1 MTTPGRWEEAKRLF
15 DAALTIEASAR
26 EEYLRGACNGDAELL
41 DEVRSLLAWHDEDES
56 FLEAPAARVAEFSL
70 MAASAADM
78 LGRSLGA
85 WRIID
90 VIGHGGMGV
99 VYRAERADAAFQR
112 SAAIKV
118 VRPGADL
125 AQIVERFRI
134 ERETLAALDHPNIAR
149 LLDGG
154 TTDEGYPYFVM
165 ELVDGIP
172 IDRYCDEQR
181 LSIGARLKL
190 FLQVCAG
197 VQYAH
202 ENLVVHRDIKPDN
215 ILVAKDGTPKL
226 LDFGVAKIVS
236 QDPATPERIT
246 MAATWLM
253 TPDYASP
260 EQLDGRPS
268 TTSTDVYSLGVLLHV
283 LLTGVRPYHLTGTTP
298 ASIREQLHAAVL
310 AAPRLRA
317 YDGDT
322 ASERAAQRA
331 TTPGRLSSRLAG
343 DLDAIVIRA
352 LGRTPSTRY
361 SSVEQLVNDIER
373 HRTSYPVAA
382 RRGERGYVARAFIK
396 RHHVALGV
404 AIGVLFI
411 IIAGISAVLWQASLA
426 AEARLRAE
434 RRFNEVRQ
442 LAGALMFDVHDAIVE
457 LPGATPAREL
467 IVKTTIRYLESLEHE
482 SHGDIGLQRELARAF
497 VRVGD
502 VQGNPTN
509 PNLGNTA
516 GALAS
521 YRRAIAIAQAALVDA
536 PHDLDSA
543 RALAFAHRRLGDV
556 LGLTGDVPGGV
567 KETEESQRMY
577 TEIASHPSPT
587 LNDRMEVGI
596 AFIKLGDILG
606 NPNFQ
611 NAGRT
616 ADAERQYA
624 QALAV
629 FRVLDAELQ
638 PAKDFRA
645 RRFLGLTLERIG
657 TMHETA
663 RRWPEAASAYQESF
677 EIRRG
682 LADLQPLH
690 LNIQRDLGIAY
701 EKLGNV
707 RRTAGDRAGAVAAY
721 RDALAQSERLERM
734 DPSNANAT
742 YTVAIHQE
750 KVATVELEMG
760 RPNAA
765 LPLFRSALAIHRAAA
780 TKDPGNA
787 RAKCD
792 EERLLQAIADATAGR
807 KTLTPPPPCTP

>member
-1 MTTPGRWEEAKRLF
+1 MTTSGRWDEAKRLF
-15 DAALTIEASAR
+15 DAALTLDASAR
-26 EEYLRGACNGDAELL
+26 DEYLRTACNGDAELL
-41 DEVRSLLAWHDEDES
+41 AEVRSLLSWHDGDEG
-56 FLEAPAARVAEFSL
+56 FLEAPAARVAELSL

-78 LGRSLGA
+78 IGRSLGA
-85 WRIID
+85 WRIVD

-99 VYRAERADAAFQR
+99 VYRAERADEAFQR
-112 SAAIKV
+112 RAAIKV

-125 AQIVERFRI
+125 TQILERFRV

-154 TTDEGYPYFVM
+154 TTAEGHPYFVM

-215 ILVAKDGTPKL
+215 ILVGKDGTPKL

-236 QDPATPERIT
+236 HETHATDRMPF
-246 MAATWLM
+246 AATWLM

-298 ASIREQLHAAVL
+298 ALIREQLQAAVL
-310 AAPRLRA
+310 MPPQLRA
-317 YDGDT
+317 SDGDD
-322 ASERAAQRA
+322 AYERAAHRL
-331 TTPGRLSSRLAG
+331 TTPARLSARLAG
-343 DLDAIVIRA
+343 DLDAIIMRA
-352 LGRTPSTRY
+352 LGRTPSSRY

-373 HRTSYPVAA
+373 HRTAYPVAA
-382 RRGERGYVARAFIK
+382 RRGERGYVARAFVK
-396 RHHVALGV
+396 RHHVALSVSAGV
-404 AIGVLFI
+404 VFL
-411 IIAGISAVLWQASLA
+411 IIAAVTGVLWQASLA

-442 LAGALMFDVHDAIVE
+442 LAGALMFDVHDSIVE
-457 LPGATPAREL
+457 LPGATQAREL
-467 IVKTTIRYLESLEHE
+467 IVKTTIRYLESLERE
-482 SHGDIGLQRELARAF
+482 AKGDVGLQRELARAF

-516 GALAS
+516 GALTS
-521 YRRAIAIAQAALVDA
+521 YHRAIAIAQAALADA
-536 PHDLDSA
+536 PRDLDTS

-556 LGLTGDVPGGV
+556 LALTGNVPGGL

-577 TEIASHPSPT
+577 TEIAAHPSPT
-587 LNDRMEVGI
+587 LNDRIEVGI

-611 NAGRT
+611 NAGRA
-616 ADAERQYA
+616 ADAEPQYA
-624 QALAV
+624 QALTV
-629 FRVLDAELQ
+629 FRALDKELD

-677 EIRRG
+677 EMRRG
-682 LADLQPLH
+682 LAEQLPLH
-690 LNIQRDLGIAY
+690 LNIQRDLAIAY

-707 RRTAGDRAGAVAAY
+707 RHTAGDLAGAVAAY
-721 RDALAQSERLERM
+721 RDALKQSERLAHM
-734 DPSNANAT
+734 DPSNANAAH
-742 YTVAIHQE
+742 TVAIHEE
-750 KVATVELEMG
+750 KVARLELEMG
-760 RPNAA
+760 RPNEAV
-765 LPLFRSALAIHRAAA
+765 PLFRSALAIHRAAS

-792 EERLLQAIADATAGR
+792 AQRLSQSLAEASAG
-807 KTLTPPPPCTP
+807 KHTLSPSPCTP

>member
-1 MTTPGRWEEAKRLF
+1 MTTSGRWEEAKRLF
-15 DAALTIEASAR
+15 DAALAIEASAR
-26 EEYLRGACNGDAELL
+26 DQYLREACNGDDELL
-41 DEVRSLLAWHDEDES
+41 AEIRSLLSWHDADEG

-78 LGRSLGA
+78 LGRSLGT
-85 WRIID
+85 WRIVD

-99 VYRAERADAAFQR
+99 VYRAERADASFQR
-112 SAAIKV
+112 TAAIKV
-118 VRPGADL
+118 VRPGTDL
-125 AQIVERFRI
+125 TQIVERFRI

-149 LLDGG
+149 VLDGG

-172 IDRYCDEQR
+172 IDRYCDQQR

-215 ILVAKDGTPKL
+215 ILVGKDGTPKL
-226 LDFGVAKIVS
+226 LDFGVAKILS
-236 QDPATPERIT
+236 QDAHPNERMPIP
-246 MAATWLM
+246 ATWLM

-283 LLTGVRPYHLTGTTP
+283 LLTGVRPYHLTGTTA
-298 ASIREQLHAAVL
+298 ASIREQLQAAVL
-310 AAPRLRA
+310 IAPRLRA
-317 YDGDT
+317 YEGE
-322 ASERAAQRA
+322 AAYERATQRS
-331 TTPGRLSSRLAG
+331 TTPARLAARLAG
-343 DLDAIVIRA
+343 DLDAIVMRA
-352 LGRTPSTRY
+352 LGRTPSSRY
-361 SSVEQLVNDIER
+361 SSVEQLVNDLER
-373 HRTSYPVAA
+373 HRTSYPIAA
-382 RRGERGYVARAFIK
+382 RQNERGYVARAFIK

-404 AIGVLFI
+404 SIGVAFI
-411 IIAGISAVLWQASLA
+411 IIAGVMAVFWQASLA
-426 AEARLRAE
+426 AEARMRAE

-442 LAGALMFDVHDAIVE
+442 LAGAVMFDVHDSIAE

-467 IVKTTIRYLESLEHE
+467 IVKTTIRYLESLQREA
-482 SHGDIGLQRELARAF
+482 HGDVGLQRELARAF

-516 GALAS
+516 AALAS
-521 YRRAIAIAQAALVDA
+521 YRRAIAIGQAALADA
-536 PHDLDSA
+536 PRDLDTA

-556 LGLTGDVPGGV
+556 LALTGDVPGGV
-567 KETEESQRMY
+567 TETEQSQRMY

-587 LNDRMEVGI
+587 LNDRIEVGI

-611 NAGRT
+611 NAGR
-616 ADAERQYA
+616 AAEAEHQYT

-629 FRVLDAELQ
+629 FRALDGELQ

-645 RRFLGLTLERIG
+645 RRFLGLTLERVG

-663 RRWPEAASAYQESF
+663 GRSPEAALAYQESY
-677 EIRRG
+677 EMRRG
-682 LADLQPLH
+682 LAQQYSQH
-690 LNIQRDLGIAY
+690 LNIQRDLAIAY

-707 RRTAGDRAGAVAAY
+707 RHTAGDAAGAVAAY
-721 RDALAQSERLERM
+721 RDALAQSERLAQM
-734 DPSNANAT
+734 DPSNVNAA

-750 KVATVELEMG
+750 KVARLELEMG
-760 RPNAA
+760 HANDAV
-765 LPLFRSALAIHRAAA
+765 PLFRSALAIHRTAS

-792 EERLLQAIADATAGR
+792 AQRLSHALAEASAGR
-807 KTLTPPPPCTP
+807 RTLSASPCTK

>member
-1 MTTPGRWEEAKRLF
+1 MTTPGRWDEAKRLF
-15 DAALTIEASAR
+15 DAALTLEASAR
-26 EEYLRGACNGDAELL
+26 EEYLLSACHGDAELL
-41 DEVRSLLAWHDEDES
+41 AEVRSLLSWHDGDAG
-56 FLEAPAARVAEFSL
+56 FLEAPAARVADVSL

-78 LGRSLGA
+78 IGRSLGA
-85 WRIID
+85 WRIVD

-99 VYRAERADAAFQR
+99 VYRAERADEAFQR
-112 SAAIKV
+112 RAAIKV

-125 AQIVERFRI
+125 TPIVERFRI

-154 TTDEGYPYFVM
+154 TTAEGYPYFVM

-215 ILVAKDGTPKL
+215 ILVGKDGTPKL

-236 QDPATPERIT
+236 HEAHVAERAAI
-246 MAATWLM
+246 AATWLM

-298 ASIREQLHAAVL
+298 ALIREQLESAVL
-310 AAPRLRA
+310 MAPRLRA
-317 YDGDT
+317 SEGETAYDR
-322 ASERAAQRA
+322 ASHRL
-331 TTPGRLSSRLAG
+331 TTPARLAARLAG
-343 DLDAIVIRA
+343 DLDAIIMRA

-382 RRGERGYVARAFIK
+382 RRGERGYAARAFIK

-404 AIGVLFI
+404 SAGVLVI
-411 IIAGISAVLWQASLA
+411 VIAGVTGVLWQASLA
-426 AEARLRAE
+426 AEARMRAE

-442 LAGALMFDVHDAIVE
+442 LAGALMFDVHDSIVE

-467 IVKTTIRYLESLEHE
+467 IVKTTIRYLESLERE
-482 SHGDIGLQRELARAF
+482 AEGDVGLQRELARAF

-521 YRRAIAIAQAALVDA
+521 YRRAITIAQAALA
-536 PHDLDSA
+536 ESRNDLDTA

-556 LGLTGDVPGGV
+556 LALTGDVPGGV
-567 KETEESQRMY
+567 TETEQSQRMY
-577 TEIASHPSPT
+577 TEIAAHASPT
-587 LNDRMEVGI
+587 LNDRIEVGI

-611 NAGRT
+611 NAGRA

-624 QALAV
+624 QALTV
-629 FRVLDAELQ
+629 FRALDAELE

-657 TMHETA
+657 TMHEIA

-677 EIRRG
+677 EMRRG
-682 LADLQPLH
+682 LAAQLPLH
-690 LNIQRDLGIAY
+690 VNIQRDLAIAH

-707 RRTAGDRAGAVAAY
+707 RRATGDRAGAAAAY
-721 RDALAQSERLERM
+721 RDALTQSERLART
-734 DPSNANAT
+734 DPSNANAAH
-742 YTVAIHQE
+742 TVAIHQE
-750 KVATVELEMG
+750 KVATLELEMG
-760 RPNAA
+760 RPKEAV
-765 LPLFRSALAIHRAAA
+765 PLFRSALATHRA
-780 TKDPGNA
+780 TSTQDPGNT

-792 EERLLQAIADATAGR
+792 TQRLSQALAEASAGR
-807 KTLTPPPPCTP
+807 LILSPSPCTN

>member
-1 MTTPGRWEEAKRLF
+1 MTTPGRWDEAKRLF
-15 DAALTIEASAR
+15 DEALTLEASAR
-26 EEYLRGACNGDAELL
+26 DEYLLTACNGDAELL
-41 DEVRSLLAWHDEDES
+41 AEVRSLLSWHDGDES

-78 LGRSLGA
+78 IGRSLGA

-99 VYRAERADAAFQR
+99 VLRAERADEAFQR
-112 SAAIKV
+112 RAAIKI

-125 AQIVERFRI
+125 AQIVERFRV

-215 ILVAKDGTPKL
+215 ILIGKDGTPKL

-236 QDPATPERIT
+236 HEVHATERVPI
-246 MAATWLM
+246 AATWLM

-268 TTSTDVYSLGVLLHV
+268 STSTDVYSLGVLLHV

-298 ASIREQLHAAVL
+298 ALIREQLQAAVL
-310 AAPRLRA
+310 MAPRLRA
-317 YDGDT
+317 SEGET
-322 ASERAAQRA
+322 AYERAEQRQ
-331 TTPGRLSSRLAG
+331 TTPARLSARLTG
-343 DLDAIVIRA
+343 DLDAIIMRA

-373 HRTSYPVAA
+373 HRTGYPVAA
-382 RRGERGYVARAFIK
+382 RRGERGYAARAFVK
-396 RHHVALGV
+396 RHHIALSVAAGVVAL
-404 AIGVLFI
+404 
-411 IIAGISAVLWQASLA
+411 IIAAVTGVLWQASLA
-426 AEARLRAE
+426 ADARMRAE

-442 LAGALMFDVHDAIVE
+442 LAGALMFDVHDSIVE
-457 LPGATPAREL
+457 LPGATSAREL
-467 IVKTTIRYLESLEHE
+467 IVKTTIRYLESLERE
-482 SHGDIGLQRELARAF
+482 AKGDVGLQRELARAF

-516 GALAS
+516 GALTS
-521 YRRAIAIAQAALVDA
+521 YQRAIAIAQAARVDA
-536 PHDLDSA
+536 PNDLDTL

-556 LGLTGDVPGGV
+556 LALTGNVPGGV
-567 KETEESQRMY
+567 TETEESQRMY

-587 LNDRMEVGI
+587 LNDRIEVGI

-611 NAGRT
+611 NAGRA
-616 ADAERQYA
+616 ADAEPQYA

-629 FRVLDAELQ
+629 FRALDAELE

-663 RRWPEAASAYQESF
+663 RRWPEAASAYEESF
-677 EIRRG
+677 EMRRG
-682 LADLQPLH
+682 LATQLPLH
-690 LNIQRDLGIAY
+690 LNIQRDLAIAY

-707 RRTAGDRAGAVAAY
+707 RHAAGDRAGAVAAY
-721 RDALAQSERLERM
+721 RDALTQSERLAQT
-734 DPSNANAT
+734 DPSNANASH
-742 YTVAIHQE
+742 TVAIHQE
-750 KVATVELEMG
+750 KVARLELELG
-760 RPNAA
+760 RPNDAV
-765 LPLFRSALAIHRAAA
+765 PLLRSALAIHRAASA
-780 TKDPGNA
+780 KDPGNA

-792 EERLLQAIADATAGR
+792 AQRLSQSLAEASAGKR
-807 KTLTPPPPCTP
+807 TLSPSPCSN